1 MKYSA
6 DEARRLKTYGEIP
19 ESIEVG
25 TGGEGDEQNDLVTFD
40 DLSGNEGSAASKS
53 EEEKSDGF
61 DSDNI
66 DDVICGYTYFKNFFR
81 SKARCVWSRMS

>member
-19 ESIEVG
+19 ESIEV

-66 DDVICGYTYFKNFFR
+66 DDVNYSILLTIKIIFLDLKRKKIC
-81 SKARCVWSRMS
+81 

>member
-1 MKYSA
+1 MISLRDFQTDSKCDCIMKYSA

-66 DDVICGYTYFKNFFR
+66 DDVIFFIFI
-81 SKARCVWSRMS
+81 

>member
-19 ESIEVG
+19 ESIEV

-66 DDVICGYTYFKNFFR
+66 DDVIYSILLTIKIIFLDLMRK
-81 SKARCVWSRMS
+81 KI